1 MKRILII
8 DDDMDMCNLLSRFL
22 QKKGFETDA
31 CHTGNKGIAR
41 FKESAFDV
49 VLCDFRLGDKEGREV
64 LREIKQIDPYSI
76 VIIITGYSDIKTAV
90 DVIKAGA
97 FDYITKP
104 LIPEEVLNVIGRAL
118 QNSGRQPYA
127 VVEDASV
134 SRSRTAAVSD
144 RPRPNSGGVNPDL
157 RPQSSSAS
165 GGGVGSREGSE
176 NMQASKKNAAAS
188 DDDEYLVGQSPAT
201 RELYR
206 QIELVAPT
214 NYSIVLYG
222 ESGTGKE
229 IIARTIHL
237 RSNRKDKPFIAMDCG
252 TLSKELSGSELFG
265 HVKGAFTGALNDK
278 EGHFELANGGTL
290 FLDEVANLSYEIQ
303 AALLRVIQER
313 KFKRVGGTKE
323 MDTDVRIIVASNE
336 NLQESYRKGKF
347 REDLFHRFNEFSIVL
362 PALRYRKDDIPLF
375 ADFFLARANKELN
388 KEVEGFEE
396 DTMQIFMNYSWPG
409 NLREFRNVIRRAALL
424 TSSGLIT
431 SRVLPPEIVDV
442 NSHGTPNESFSP
454 AQQQRHHPVAHKDT
468 DLKNAAAQAE
478 YETIMNVLKQV
489 NYNKSRAAEILKID
503 RKTLYNKIKSFQP

>member
-31 CHTGNKGIAR
+31 SHSGNKGIAK
-41 FKESAFDV
+41 FKESKFDV

-64 LREIKQIDPYSI
+64 LREIKQFDPQAI

-104 LIPEEVLNVIGRAL
+104 LIPEEVVNVIGRAM
-118 QNSGRQPYA
+118 QQPVASSEQGPARNAPASTSAYSMKKVNGRP
-127 VVEDASV
+127 
-134 SRSRTAAVSD
+134 
-144 RPRPNSGGVNPDL
+144 
-157 RPQSSSAS
+157 
-165 GGGVGSREGSE
+165 VG
-176 NMQASKKNAAAS
+176 
-188 DDDEYLVGQSPAT
+188 DEEFLVGQSPAT
-201 RELYR
+201 KELYR

-214 NYSIVLYG
+214 NYSIILYG

-229 IIARTIHL
+229 VIARTIHQY
-237 RSNRKDKPFIAMDCG
+237 SARKDKPFVAMDCG
-252 TLSKELSGSELFG
+252 TLSKELAGSELFG
-265 HVKGAFTGALNDK
+265 HVKGAFTGALGDK

-313 KFKRVGGTKE
+313 KFKRVGGVKE
-323 MDTDVRIIVASNE
+323 MDVDVRIIVASNE
-336 NLQESYRKGKF
+336 NLQEAYRKGRF
-347 REDLFHRFNEFSIVL
+347 REDLFHRFNEFSIQL
-362 PALRYRKDDIPLF
+362 PALRYRREDIPLF
-375 ADFFLARANKELN
+375 AEFFLVKANKELN
-388 KEVEGFEE
+388 KEVEGLAEE
-396 DTMQIFMNYSWPG
+396 TMQTFMNYSWPG

-424 TSSGLIT
+424 TSSGLIST
-431 SRVLPPEIVDV
+431 KVLPPEIVD
-442 NSHGTPNESFSP
+442 SHSFAP
-454 AQQQRHHPVAHKDT
+454 AGASAGEAYSAPVHHPVAHKDT

-478 YETIMNVLKQV
+478 YDTIMNVLKQV

-503 RKTLYNKIKSFQP
+503 RKTLYNKIKSYQP